1 VGFGLAISAL
11 GVVVGPP
18 TFGWVAAR
26 FGGYRVAW
34 MSLAGSMALSLALL
48 SFVREDRR
56 RYDR

>member
-1 VGFGLAISAL
+1 MLFRSL
-11 GVVVGPP
+11 GVTLGPP
-18 TFGWVAAR
+18 TFGWVVER